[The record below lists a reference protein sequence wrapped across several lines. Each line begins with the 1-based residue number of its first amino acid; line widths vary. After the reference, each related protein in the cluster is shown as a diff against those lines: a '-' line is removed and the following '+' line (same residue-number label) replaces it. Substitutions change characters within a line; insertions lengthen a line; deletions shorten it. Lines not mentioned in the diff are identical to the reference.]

1 MSNDKW
7 FYTNKI
13 IQEDVRKLQQKW
25 KERELQAKHDLKLHL
40 LILVT
45 TIIAFL
51 IIFRLIYIIEQ
62 L

>member
-40 LILVT
+40 LVLAT
-45 TIIAFL
+45 TLIAFL